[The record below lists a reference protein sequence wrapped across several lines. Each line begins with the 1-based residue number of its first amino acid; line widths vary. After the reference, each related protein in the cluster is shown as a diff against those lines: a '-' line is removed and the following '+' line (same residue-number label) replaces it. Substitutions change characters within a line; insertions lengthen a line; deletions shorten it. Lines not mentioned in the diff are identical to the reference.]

1 MCACG
6 SGRRL
11 SNDGHSC
18 EDVDECQN
26 KPCVTMCVSTR
37 QEGRLFY
44 KLLVRA
50 VNGLLLV
57 KNGAENLANSVPT

>member
-1 MCACG
+1 MVTHVRMSMSAKIN
-6 SGRRL
+6 R
-11 SNDGHSC
+11 
-18 EDVDECQN
+18 
-26 KPCVTMCVSTR
+26 VTMCVSTR